1 MASRIYLWK
10 CFEGSTHDDPV
21 ELSCG
26 SLDVGSSKGSGF
38 SAWRGQLDAVTPPAV
53 YGFRRTFHNSWAEDT
68 VFLEISVS
76 CVCLGQDT
84 VVCRVLMFV
93 VVLDG
98 QPCEVN
104 QLCYSSWL
112 QMCQEIRSSCDVVS
126 TASESVLSGLGRST
140 SPEPLCHVYSIDI
153 WVHTKNLSKNPKDS
167 LYISPHCS
175 LYQHLVLVWCICKP
189 RSIH

>member
-1 MASRIYLWK
+1 MASRIYLGK

-26 SLDVGSSKGSGF
+26 SLDVGSSKGRGF
-38 SAWRGQLDAVTPPAV
+38 SAWRGQLDAAMLPAI
-53 YGFRRTFHNSWAEDT
+53 YGFRRTFHNSWEEDT

-84 VVCRVLMFV
+84 AVYRVLMFMV
-93 VVLDG
+93 LLDG

-104 QLCYSSWL
+104 QLRYSSWF
-112 QMCQEIRSSCDVVS
+112 QMMTRRFGAAVMWCVLRQGLCSV
-126 TASESVLSGLGRST
+126 ESWSRST

-153 WVHTKNLSKNPKDS
+153 WVHTKKSEQEPKRFSLHFSPLSPLS
-167 LYISPHCS
+167 TSCIGVV
-175 LYQHLVLVWCICKP
+175 HL
-189 RSIH
+189 